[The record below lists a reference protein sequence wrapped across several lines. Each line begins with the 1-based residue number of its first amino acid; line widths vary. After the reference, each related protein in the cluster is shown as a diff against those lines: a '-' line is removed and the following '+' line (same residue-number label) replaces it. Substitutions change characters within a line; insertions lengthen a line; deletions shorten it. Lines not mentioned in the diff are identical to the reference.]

1 MFRSARLKLT
11 AWYLLSI
18 MMISVLFSLGVYQGA
33 VLEIRRGLRA
43 QALRV
48 IQEQKLIPGIDRD
61 AIPPEFDRFHRVPS
75 LRLSS
80 EFDEQLFAEAKRR
93 VAFQLVVFNLGILAL
108 AGTAGYFL
116 AGRTL
121 KPIEE
126 MVDEQKRFVAD
137 ASHELRTPLTAM
149 RTEVEV
155 TLRDK
160 NLDAASA
167 KEALESSLEEIGKLQ
182 LLSDKLLMLDR
193 YQNATN
199 GRSFTA
205 ISLADAVEEARQ
217 SVLPLAREKNIEI
230 QGEIENISLE
240 ADKESLTEL
249 LIIFLD
255 NAVKYSNENGKVIVR
270 TITEHNKAVIAVQDF
285 GIGIRASELPHIFNR
300 FYRADASRSK
310 TKVQGYGL
318 GLSIAKSII
327 DMHNGKVDVD
337 STPNQGTTFTII
349 LPLKH

>member
-18 MMISVLFSLGVYQGA
+18 MVISVLFSLGVYQGA

-61 AIPPEFDRFHRVPS
+61 AIPPELDRFHRVPS

-93 VAFQLVVFNLGILAL
+93 VALQLVVFNLGIFAL

-155 TLRDK
+155 ALRDK
-160 NLDAASA
+160 SLDAASA

-182 LLSDKLLMLDR
+182 LLSDNLLMLDR
-193 YQNATN
+193 YQNSTN
-199 GRSFTA
+199 GRNFTT
-205 ISLADAVEEARQ
+205 ISLTDAIEEARQ
-217 SVLPLAREKNIEI
+217 SVLPLAREKSIEI
-230 QGEIENISLE
+230 QSEVENISLE
-240 ADKESLTEL
+240 ADKESIAEL

-255 NAVKYSNENGKVIVR
+255 NAIKYSNENGKVIVQA
-270 TITEHNKAVIAVQDF
+270 TTANNKAVIAIKDF
-285 GIGIRASELPHIFNR
+285 GIGIRASEIPHIFSR

-310 TKVQGYGL
+310 TEVRGYGL

-327 DMHNGKVDVD
+327 DMHNGKIDVE
-337 STPNQGTTFTII
+337 SIPNQGTTFTVI